1 MSVMSCI
8 NQLTEAMRST
18 SGMRQH
24 SKSKSDK
31 NHNVSLDFQ
40 SNESEAC
47 HEMIRD
53 FEKDGVSQVFMIDLV
68 GKYLDDIVKKND
80 RCQV

>member
-1 MSVMSCI
+1 M
-8 NQLTEAMRST
+8 
-18 SGMRQH
+18 
-24 SKSKSDK
+24 
-31 NHNVSLDFQ
+31 
-40 SNESEAC
+40 AC

-68 GKYLDDIVKKND
+68 GKYLDDVMKKND